1 VIELVEDFDPVLVAN
16 LLIAYGYA
24 KWTKA
29 TEDEQTVEPNL
40 SPIEESNPGELEN
53 E

>member
-1 VIELVEDFDPVLVAN
+1 LIELVEEFDTVLVAN

-29 TEDEQTVEPNL
+29 TEDEQTVEPDLN
-40 SPIEESNPGELEN
+40 SVEESNQGELEN